1 MSDEAVAGRPALA
14 RQVGDVVVRRIRAD
28 EWQALRDLRLRALA
42 DAPDAFGA
50 TLEETAAR
58 PDEAWQARIADE
70 QSIMVVAERAGRLVG
85 MASGGDAPMDDPS
98 AALYSM
104 WVDPAVR
111 GRGVA
116 GAIVETVV
124 DWATAAGYRRIGLGV
139 TTSNARAIA
148 FYERLGF
155 ADIGL
160 RMPLRP
166 GSELEI
172 QIMARQLT

>member
-1 MSDEAVAGRPALA
+1 MTKPEERRTGR
-14 RQVGDVVVRRIRAD
+14 RFVGDVEIRPIRPE
-28 EWQALRDLRLRALA
+28 EWRALRELRLRALA

-58 PDEAWQARIADE
+58 PDEAWRARIAE
-70 QSIMVVAERAGRLVG
+70 EGTLLVVAERDGRMVG
-85 MASGGDAPMDDPS
+85 MASGGDAPTDEPG

-111 GRGVA
+111 GTGVA
-116 GAIVETVV
+116 DAIVQAIL
-124 DWATAAGYRRIGLGV
+124 DWARAAGYRQIGLGV
-139 TTSNARAIA
+139 TTTNARAIA

-160 RMPLRP
+160 RFPLRE
-166 GSELEI
+166 GADLEI
-172 QIMARQLT
+172 QIMSRRLD